1 MTPDTMMQL
10 LADRIPVTLLV
21 DLLAPPDAREVY
33 STEGGEA
40 DWLAGLQCS
49 AA

>member
-21 DLLAPPDAREVY
+21 DLLAPPDARDVY
-33 STEGGEA
+33 STEGGDT
-40 DWLAGLQCS
+40 DWLVNANRS